1 MMLSFVA
8 AALLIS
14 VLSTDAQN
22 NIPNPPPPP
31 PPPPPPQRPHSF
43 PASAQTSYSGP
54 EGYPGYRDNAY
65 LGNSNSPYPPPK
77 FVKILKKLGIRKR
90 HWITYGSICAWKKKR
105 HTVLRTLN
113 MAGLKRN
120 LEVAFSNVQG
130 QDGRHSITMP
140 FLSSSQHLW
149 ICCLLTGM
157 EFATVRRHRQ
167 RHCGRPRSYS
177 FDPSDNPGPPQD
189 FSGPSHGY
197 SGPPQGYPVA
207 GTAQQPSP
215 FPAQLSGSAVSPTS
229 GTWRRQW
236 HRGRPRSYYF
246 DPSDNPGPPQGFSGP
261 PQGLSGPPQGYF
273 GPPQGVSGPPHGYSG
288 PPQGFSG
295 PPQGFSGPPQGFS
308 GPTQG
313 YSGPPQGYS
322 GPPQGYSGPPQGYF
336 GPPQGISGPPHGYSG
351 PPQGFSGP
359 PQGFS
364 GPPQGFSGPSQG
376 YSGPPH
382 GYFGPL
388 QGYFGPPQGYSV
400 PPQGYP
406 FAGTAQQPSPFPAQ
420 PSGSAVSPISG
431 TQQSNYG
438 NSPNPVM
445 ESYHGSVPF
454 AQSLS
459 TQILPAAHTQ
469 NKSVTA
475 ALPNPQYS
483 AGPAPQP
490 APATS
495 VSSGVKLPGNS
506 TLPASGEPGSAAS
519 GTPGHSGE
527 KTSASKE
534 Q

>member
-8 AALLIS
+8 AVLLIS

-31 PPPPPPQRPHSF
+31 PPPPSQRPHSF
-43 PASAQTSYSGP
+43 PASAQTGYSGP
-54 EGYPGYRDNAY
+54 EWSTSNFGPAGYPGYRDNAY

-90 HWITYGSICAWKKKR
+90 HW
-105 HTVLRTLN
+105 
-113 MAGLKRN
+113 
-120 LEVAFSNVQG
+120 
-130 QDGRHSITMP
+130 
-140 FLSSSQHLW
+140 
-149 ICCLLTGM
+149 
-157 EFATVRRHRQ
+157 RHRQ
-167 RHCGRPRSYS
+167 WHCGRPRSYS
-177 FDPSDNPGPPQD
+177 FDPSDNPGPPKD

-236 HRGRPRSYYF
+236 HCGRPRSYYF

-261 PQGLSGPPQGYF
+261 PQGFSGP
-273 GPPQGVSGPPHGYSG
+273 S
-288 PPQGFSG
+288 QGFSG
-295 PPQGFSGPPQGFS
+295 PPQGYS
-308 GPTQG
+308 GPT
-313 YSGPPQGYS
+313 QGYS

-336 GPPQGISGPPHGYSG
+336 GPPQGVSGCPHGY
-351 PPQGFSGP
+351 SGP

-382 GYFGPL
+382 GYFGPP
-388 QGYFGPPQGYSV
+388 QGYSVPPHGYSV

-406 FAGTAQQPSPFPAQ
+406 FAGTAQQPLPFPAQ
-420 PSGSAVSPISG
+420 PSGSAVSPTSG

-454 AQSLS
+454 AQPLS

-475 ALPNPQYS
+475 ALPSPQYS

-506 TLPASGEPGSAAS
+506 TVPASGEPGSAAS

-527 KTSASKE
+527 KTSASKGN
-534 Q
+534 QNQSI